1 MIDFKYPEGATPID
15 PDEAEGLLLTHITT
29 HGELNRWEQD
39 NIVEALVWIDKTN
52 PTNILNEQ
60 FIKQLHKRMF
70 GNVWRWAGKF
80 RRSDKNIGVS
90 WHQVPMCLK
99 NMCDDVPVWIQTQN
113 ESPEEMAVRFHH
125 RLVWIHLFPNGNG
138 RHARLMADIFIANVL
153 HGSPFTWVN
162 AICQVQAKIGAD
174 TSTLLKRRTMA
185 TTFPFWSLQ
194 NRREHRTPASTGR
207 IITAPIMR
215 YEPRGKI

>member
-15 PDEAEGLLLTHITT
+15 SDEAEGLLLTHITT

-39 NIVEALVWIDKTN
+39 NIVEALAWIDKTK
-52 PTNILNEQ
+52 PTNILNGQ

-70 GNVWRWAGKF
+70 GNVWRWAGQF

-125 RLVWIHLFPNGNG
+125 RLVCIHPFPNGNG
-138 RHARLMADIFIANVL
+138 RHARLMADIFIENVL
-153 HGSPFTWVN
+153 HGSPFTWGKRDLSIPSEYRGRYIN
-162 AICQVQAKIGAD
+162 ALQEADNGNYIPLLEFAK
-174 TSTLLKRRTMA
+174 S
-185 TTFPFWSLQ
+185 
-194 NRREHRTPASTGR
+194 
-207 IITAPIMR
+207 
-215 YEPRGKI
+215 

>member
-29 HGELNRWEQD
+29 HGELNRWELD
-39 NIVEALVWIDKTN
+39 NIVEALAWIDKTK

-70 GNVWRWAGKF
+70 GNVWRWAGQF
-80 RRSDKNIGVS
+80 RQSDKNIGVS

-153 HGSPFTWVN
+153 DGSPFTWGERDLSSPSENRSRYIN
-162 AICQVQAKIGAD
+162 ALQEADNGNYIPLLEFAK
-174 TSTLLKRRTMA
+174 S
-185 TTFPFWSLQ
+185 
-194 NRREHRTPASTGR
+194 
-207 IITAPIMR
+207 
-215 YEPRGKI
+215 